1 MRGHQR
7 ADELSTCLIVV
18 ALTDLFRGI
27 LSYSLI
33 NIDVYQIVLDPE
45 LKILSSFIFLF

>member
-18 ALTDLFRGI
+18 ALAHVFRGI

-33 NIDVYQIVLDPE
+33 NIDLVQLLNAKFGKIVHLAI
-45 LKILSSFIFLF
+45 KA